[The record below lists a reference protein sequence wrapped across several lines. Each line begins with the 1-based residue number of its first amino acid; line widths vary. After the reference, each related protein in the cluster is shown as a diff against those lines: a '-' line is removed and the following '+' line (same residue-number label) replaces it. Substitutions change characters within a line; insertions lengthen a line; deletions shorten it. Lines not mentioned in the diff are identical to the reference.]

1 MRLSMKKNKRIKQ
14 LRTKVDVLDDLS
26 ISLRTAMGN
35 LGIVID
41 DFIQNI
47 ENDEN
52 DGLKSGSI
60 TAFSDAQKEQNQ

>member
-1 MRLSMKKNKRIKQ
+1 MKKSKRIKQ
-14 LRTKVDVLDDLS
+14 LRTRVDVLDDLS
-26 ISLRTAMGN
+26 LSLRTAMGN

-52 DGLKSGSI
+52 DGLKSGS
-60 TAFSDAQKEQNQ
+60 TTGFSDTKKEQNQ

>member
-1 MRLSMKKNKRIKQ
+1 MKKNKRIKQ

-26 ISLRTAMGN
+26 ISLRTAMEN

>member
-1 MRLSMKKNKRIKQ
+1 MKKSKRIKQ

-26 ISLRTAMGN
+26 ISLRTAMEN

-52 DGLKSGSI
+52 DGLKSGSM
-60 TAFSDAQKEQNQ
+60 TAFSDAKKEQNQ

>member
-1 MRLSMKKNKRIKQ
+1 MKKSKRIKQ

-26 ISLRTAMGN
+26 ISLRTAMEN

-41 DFIQNI
+41 DFIQKI

-52 DGLKSGSI
+52 DGLKSGS
-60 TAFSDAQKEQNQ
+60 TTGFSDAQKEQNQ

>member
-1 MRLSMKKNKRIKQ
+1 MKKNKRIKQ

-52 DGLKSGSI
+52 DGLKSGSM

>member
-1 MRLSMKKNKRIKQ
+1 MKKNKKIRQ
-14 LRTKVDVLDDLS
+14 LQSNIDVLDDLS
-26 ISLRTAMGN
+26 ISLRTAMEN

>member
-1 MRLSMKKNKRIKQ
+1 MKKSKRIKQ

-52 DGLKSGSI
+52 DGLKSGSM

>member
-1 MRLSMKKNKRIKQ
+1 MKKGKRIKQ
-14 LRTKVDVLDDLS
+14 LRTRVDVLDDLS
-26 ISLRTAMGN
+26 ISLRTAIEN

-52 DGLKSGSI
+52 DGLKSGST

>member
-1 MRLSMKKNKRIKQ
+1 MKKDKRIKQ
-14 LRTKVDVLDDLS
+14 LRTRVDVLDDLS
-26 ISLRTAMGN
+26 ISLRTAIEN

-52 DGLKSGSI
+52 GGSKSGST
-60 TAFSDAQKEQNQ
+60 TAFSDTKKEQNQ

>member
-1 MRLSMKKNKRIKQ
+1 MKKSKRIKQ

-52 DGLKSGSI
+52 DGLKSGSM
-60 TAFSDAQKEQNQ
+60 TGFSDAQKEQNQ

>member
-1 MRLSMKKNKRIKQ
+1 MKKSKRIKQ
-14 LRTKVDVLDDLS
+14 LRTRVDVLDDLS
-26 ISLRTAMGN
+26 ISLRTAMEK

-60 TAFSDAQKEQNQ
+60 TAFSDTKKEQNQ

>member
-1 MRLSMKKNKRIKQ
+1 MKKNKRIKQ

>member
-1 MRLSMKKNKRIKQ
+1 MKKDKRIKQ

-60 TAFSDAQKEQNQ
+60 TAFSDTKKEQNQ

>member
-1 MRLSMKKNKRIKQ
+1 MKKNKKIRQ
-14 LRTKVDVLDDLS
+14 LQSNIDVLDDLS

-52 DGLKSGSI
+52 DGLKSGSM
-60 TAFSDAQKEQNQ
+60 TAFSDTQKEQNQ

>member
-1 MRLSMKKNKRIKQ
+1 MKRSKRIKQ

-60 TAFSDAQKEQNQ
+60 TAFSDTQKEQNQ

>member
-1 MRLSMKKNKRIKQ
+1 MKKSKRIKQ

-52 DGLKSGSI
+52 DGLKSGST